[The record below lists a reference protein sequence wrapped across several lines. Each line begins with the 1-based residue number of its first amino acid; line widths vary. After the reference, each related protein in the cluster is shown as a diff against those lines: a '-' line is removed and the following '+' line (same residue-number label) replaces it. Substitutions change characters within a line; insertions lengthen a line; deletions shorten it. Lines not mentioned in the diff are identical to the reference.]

1 MPSVTS
7 QKNIDPRPAI
17 RPLTISEL
25 ERATSTP
32 RSTIYYYVREGLLP
46 AAQKAAA
53 SRAVYSDVHVEALCE
68 IRRLKLE
75 GVPLDQIGE
84 RIRPLVERRQAAEP
98 DLVAQRNRQTRDAI
112 LRAAAL
118 QFARSGYKRARIG
131 DIMREAGVTPPVFY
145 AHFATKRQLFIE
157 SFNIF
162 VRWTSELIEPPL
174 ADEPDPAVRLLMRLY
189 GYWGLQRLS
198 ADLLGLARAEALQ
211 EDAETRAAVQDAL
224 RIITR
229 GPTRDFTGLRRSP
242 DDPPVSDELMA
253 YSMFGATE
261 EIVMRASWDDEF
273 SQRDIMMAHLF
284 TYLSVEAAYTG
295 EHNVA
300 ERLES
305 YRGLIDRLV
314 EAGPPVPVP
323 RERSAEARQP
333 FV

>member
-1 MPSVTS
+1 MPTVTS
-7 QKNIDPRPAI
+7 HKNIDPRPAI

-53 SRAVYSDVHVEALCE
+53 SRAVYSDVHVEALRE

-75 GVPLDQIGE
+75 DAPLDQIKE

-118 QFARSGYKRARIG
+118 QFARNGYKRARIG

-162 VRWTSELIEPPL
+162 VRWMSELIEPPL
-174 ADEPDPAVRLLMRLY
+174 ADEPDPAVHLLWRMY
-189 GYWGLQRLS
+189 AYWGLQRLS
-198 ADLLGLARAEALQ
+198 PDLLGLARAEALQ
-211 EDAETRAAVQDAL
+211 EDAETRAAVQEAL
-224 RIITR
+224 RLITN
-229 GPTRDFTGLRRSP
+229 GPTRDFASLRRGSA
-242 DDPPVSDELMA
+242 DPPVSDELMA

-261 EIVMRASWDDEF
+261 EIVTRASWDDAY
-273 SQRDIMMAHLF
+273 SWRDIMTAHLF
-284 TYLSVEAAYTG
+284 TYLAVEAAYTG
-295 EHNVA
+295 ENNVA
-300 ERLES
+300 ARLES
-305 YRGLIDRLV
+305 YRELIDQLIA
-314 EAGPPVPVP
+314 AGPPVAGPRDPSGAP
-323 RERSAEARQP
+323 REPS
-333 FV
+333 V

>member
-1 MPSVTS
+1 MHMMTS
-7 QKNIDPRPAI
+7 QRQTPPEEI

-32 RSTIYYYVREGLLP
+32 RSTIYYYVHDGLLP

-53 SRAVYSDVHVEALCE
+53 SRAVYSDLHVEALRE
-68 IRRLKLE
+68 IGRLKRVD
-75 GVPLDQIGE
+75 VPLDEIRQ
-84 RIRPLVERRQAAEP
+84 RIRPLVEQRQAAEP
-98 DLVAQRNRQTRDAI
+98 DLVAQRNRQTREAI
-112 LRAAAL
+112 LHAAAL
-118 QFARSGYKRARIG
+118 QFARRGYKRARLG
-131 DIMREAGVTPPVFY
+131 DIMREAGVTPPAFY
-145 AHFATKRQLFIE
+145 AQFATKRQLFIE
-157 SFNIF
+157 SFNVF

-174 ADEPDPAVRLLMRLY
+174 AHEPDPAVRLLMRLY

-229 GPTRDFTGLRRSP
+229 GPTSDFASLRRTP
-242 DDPPVSDELMA
+242 HDPPVSDELMA
-253 YSMFGATE
+253 YGMFGATE

-273 SQRDIMMAHLF
+273 SQRDIMTAHLF

-295 EHNVA
+295 THNVA

-305 YRGLIDRLV
+305 YRGLIDQLV
-314 EAGPPVPVP
+314 EAGPPMPVP
-323 RERSAEARQP
+323 REPSAAP
-333 FV
+333 HTPSA

>member
-1 MPSVTS
+1 MTSVTS
-7 QKNIDPRPAI
+7 PRHSDPGEGDI

-53 SRAVYSDVHVEALCE
+53 SRAVYSDVHVEALRE
-68 IRRLKLE
+68 IRRLKD
-75 GVPLDQIGE
+75 GDVPLDQIRQ
-84 RIRPLVERRQAAEP
+84 RIQPLVERRQAAEP

-131 DIMREAGVTPPVFY
+131 DIIREAGVTPPMFY

-157 SFNIF
+157 SFNVF

-174 ADEPDPAVRLLMRLY
+174 ADEPDPAVRLLMRVY
-189 GYWGLQRLS
+189 AYWGLQRLS
-198 ADLLGLARAEALQ
+198 PDLLGLARAEALQ
-211 EDAETRAAVQDAL
+211 EDAETRAAVQEAL
-224 RIITR
+224 RLITS
-229 GPTRDFTGLRRSP
+229 GPTSDFASLRRGP

-261 EIVMRASWDDEF
+261 EIVMRASWDDTY

-295 EHNVA
+295 KNDAV
-300 ERLES
+300 ERLET
-305 YRGLIDRLV
+305 YRPLIDRLV
-314 EAGPPVPVP
+314 EAGPPVPGP
-323 RERSAEARQP
+323 REPSA
-333 FV
+333 

>member
-1 MPSVTS
+1 MTSVTS
-7 QKNIDPRPAI
+7 PEHSDLGEADI

-53 SRAVYSDVHVEALCE
+53 SRAVYSDVHVEALRE
-68 IRRLKLE
+68 IRRLKDE
-75 GVPLDQIGE
+75 DVPLDQVRQ
-84 RIRPLVERRQAAEP
+84 RIQPLVERRQAAEP

-131 DIMREAGVTPPVFY
+131 DIIRKAGVTPPMFY

-157 SFNIF
+157 SFNVF

-174 ADEPDPAVRLLMRLY
+174 ADEPDPAVRLLMRVY
-189 GYWGLQRLS
+189 AYWGLQRLS
-198 ADLLGLARAEALQ
+198 PDLLGLARAEALQ

-224 RIITR
+224 RLITS
-229 GPTRDFTGLRRSP
+229 GPTSDFASLRRGP

-253 YSMFGATE
+253 YSLFGAGE
-261 EIVMRASWDDEF
+261 EVFMRASWDDVYSPREIL
-273 SQRDIMMAHLF
+273 RAHLF
-284 TYLSVEAAYTG
+284 LYLAVDAAYTG
-295 EHNVA
+295 RCDTV
-300 ERLES
+300 ERLSS
-305 YRGLIDRLV
+305 YEPLIDRLI
-314 EAGPPVPVP
+314 EQGPPVPQP
-323 RERSAEARQP
+323 RDASL
-333 FV
+333 